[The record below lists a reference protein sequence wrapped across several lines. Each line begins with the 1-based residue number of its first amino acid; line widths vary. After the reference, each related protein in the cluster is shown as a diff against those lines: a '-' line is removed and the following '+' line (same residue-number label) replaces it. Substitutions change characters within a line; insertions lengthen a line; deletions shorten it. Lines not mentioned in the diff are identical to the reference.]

1 MKIIS
6 KKILLSFHDYYS
18 ILKDST
24 VVDPIVVQLEV
35 QLLSDMNLVL
45 DRAAFEMIMR
55 SVSYL
60 F

>member
-6 KKILLSFHDYYS
+6 EKILLSFHDYYS